1 MKTPRRRFRI
11 SRFTLHMLRAA
22 CDRTRPAVPNDTY
35 TRLGPDDLAA
45 TFVGHSTVLLQW
57 QGMNVLT
64 DPNFVRR
71 VLVPKRL
78 VEPGIPIAR
87 LPALDVIV
95 ISHAHFDH
103 LVKPSLRQ
111 LPKDVPVIVPTGV
124 AELITPLGFRRV
136 YELNW
141 WEAYER
147 DGIKVIHVPANHW
160 GRRTPR
166 DRDRGYGGFV
176 IERHGHHAYFAGDT
190 AYFRGFGEIGRA
202 FPIEL
207 ALMPIGAYRPPSFRQ
222 VHCNPEDALQAFDD
236 MRARYLV
243 PIHWGTFRLSYEP
256 IDEPIAWLER
266 LSVDNGYNGHVKI
279 LQHGKTFILPTEAR
293 QETVAHPVT
302 G

>member
-1 MKTPRRRFRI
+1 
-11 SRFTLHMLRAA
+11 MLRAA
-22 CDRTRPAVPNDTY
+22 CDRTRSAVSDNVY
-35 TRLGPDDLAA
+35 AQLGEDALGA
-45 TFVGHSTVLLQW
+45 TFIGHATVLLQW
-57 QGMNVLT
+57 QGMNILT

-78 VEPGIPIAR
+78 VEPGIPVLK
-87 LPALDVIV
+87 LPPLDVIV

-111 LPKDVPVIVPTGV
+111 LCKDVPVIVPTGV
-124 AELITPLGFRRV
+124 ADLITPLGFRRV

-141 WEAYER
+141 WEAYEEN
-147 DGIKVIHVPANHW
+147 GSKIVLVPANHW
-160 GRRTPR
+160 GRRTPH

-190 AYFRGFGEIGRA
+190 AYFKGFSEIGRA

-222 VHCNPEDALQAFDD
+222 VHCNPEDAMQAFDD
-236 MRARYLV
+236 MQARYLV

-256 IDEPIAWLER
+256 IDEPIAWLAQ
-266 LSVDNGYNGHVKI
+266 LSADNGYDDRVKI
-279 LQHGKTFILPTEAR
+279 LQHGQTFVLPN
-293 QETVAHPVT
+293 
-302 G
+302 GD